1 MKKITFAVV
10 KSEVKYLKT
19 NMAKNKKDEN
29 PSTISSV
36 EETLTRTEQ
45 YLEENYKTLLIGL
58 GVIVV
63 LVGLFWLGKIYLNKR
78 NDEAQSQMFQAE
90 RYLELD
96 SLKLALNG
104 DGNYLGFLDIAKD
117 YKFTNSGNLARYSAG
132 ICYLHLGNYNEAIDF
147 LNKYSKKDKVI
158 GSLAI
163 GATGDAYVELG
174 NIDKGIS
181 KYIEAADFAKNSF
194 NTPLFLMKAAELYE
208 LNSKFTEALK
218 LYERIQDQ
226 YPEST
231 EGTTI
236 EKYIARVKLLIK

>member
-1 MKKITFAVV
+1 
-10 KSEVKYLKT
+10 
-19 NMAKNKKDEN
+19 MAKHKKDEN

-58 GVIVV
+58 AAIVL
-63 LVGLFWLGKIYLNKR
+63 LVGLGWLAKIYLNKR

-90 RYLELD
+90 KYLEID

-117 YKFTNSGNLARYSAG
+117 YKFTNSGNLARYCAG

-174 NIDKGIS
+174 NLEKGVS
-181 KYIEAADFAKNSF
+181 KYIEAADYAKNSF
-194 NTPLFLMKAAELYE
+194 NSPIFMMKAAEIYE
-208 LNSKFTEALK
+208 STGKYQEALN
-218 LYERIQDQ
+218 LYERIQNK

-236 EKYIARVKLLIK
+236 EKNIARVKLLIK

>member
-1 MKKITFAVV
+1 
-10 KSEVKYLKT
+10 
-19 NMAKNKKDEN
+19 MAKTKKDEN
-29 PSTISSV
+29 PTTISNV
-36 EETLTRTEQ
+36 EETLTRTEH

-58 GVIVV
+58 GVIVL
-63 LVGLFWLGKIYLNKR
+63 LVGLGWLGKLYFSKR
-78 NDEAQSQMFQAE
+78 NDEAQSQMYQAE
-90 RYLELD
+90 KYLEQD

-104 DGNYLGFLDIAKD
+104 DGNYLGFLDIARD

-132 ICYLHLGNYNEAIDF
+132 ICYLHLGNYKEAIEF

-174 NIDKGIS
+174 DLDKGLS
-181 KYIEAADFAKNSF
+181 KYVEAADYAKNGF
-194 NTPLFLMKAAELYE
+194 NTPLFLMKAGQLYE
-208 LNSKFTEALK
+208 LKGKFAEALK
-218 LYERIQDQ
+218 LYERIQNE

-236 EKYIARVKLLIK
+236 EKYIARVKLLVK

>member
-1 MKKITFAVV
+1 
-10 KSEVKYLKT
+10 
-19 NMAKNKKDEN
+19 MAKNKKDVN

-45 YLEENYKTLLIGL
+45 YLEENYKILLIGL
-58 GVIVV
+58 AAIVL
-63 LVGLFWLGKIYLNKR
+63 LVGLGWLGKLYLNKR
-78 NDEAQSQMFQAE
+78 NNEAQSQMFQAE
-90 RYLELD
+90 KYLEMD

-104 DGNYLGFLDIAKD
+104 DGNYLGFLDIAKV
-117 YKFTNSGNLARYSAG
+117 YKFTNSGNLAKYSAG
-132 ICYLHLGNYNEAIDF
+132 ICYLHLGNYNKAIDF

-163 GATGDAYVELG
+163 GATGDAYIELG
-174 NIDKGIS
+174 NLEKGVS

-194 NTPLFLMKAAELYE
+194 NTPLFLMKAGEIYE
-208 LNSKFTEALK
+208 STGKYREALK
-218 LYERIQDQ
+218 LYERIENQ

>member
-1 MKKITFAVV
+1 
-10 KSEVKYLKT
+10 
-19 NMAKNKKDEN
+19 MAKNKKDEN
-29 PSTISSV
+29 PTTISSV
-36 EETLTRTEQ
+36 EETLTKTEH
-45 YLEENYKTLLIGL
+45 YLEENYKTLLIAL

-63 LVGLFWLGKIYLNKR
+63 LVGLIWLGKLYLNKR
-78 NDEAQSQMFQAE
+78 NSEAQSQMFQAE
-90 RYLELD
+90 RYLEID

-117 YKFTNSGNLARYSAG
+117 YKFTNSGNLAKYSAG

-147 LNKYSKKDKVI
+147 LNKYTKKDKVI

-174 NIDKGIS
+174 DLDKAVS
-181 KYIEAADFAKNSF
+181 KYIEAADYAMNSF
-194 NTPLFLMKAAELYE
+194 NTPLFLMKAGEIYE
-208 LNSKFTEALK
+208 LKGKYPDALN
-218 LYERIQDQ
+218 LYERIQTE

-236 EKYIARVKLLIK
+236 EKYIARIKVLMK